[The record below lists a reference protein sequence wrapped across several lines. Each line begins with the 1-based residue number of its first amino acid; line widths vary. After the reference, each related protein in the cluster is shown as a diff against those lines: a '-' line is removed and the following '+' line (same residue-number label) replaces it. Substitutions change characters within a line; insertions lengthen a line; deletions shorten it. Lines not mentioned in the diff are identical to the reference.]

1 MKQTSLIIIF
11 LLVILPFAGFSQQ
24 DSIINLTVE
33 QAMEHAIQ
41 YNTDIQNARL
51 DVKIADKKV
60 WETTAIGLPQIS
72 ATGSYYNNLSLATQL
87 IPAEFFG
94 GEPGEFAE
102 IQFGT
107 KHNFNGTL
115 TASQLIFNG
124 SYLVGL
130 QAAKIYREVSEK
142 NLNKTEIETKSAVSN
157 TYYTILMSEEML
169 EIVKENYKTFQEIY
183 RQAKASAEVG
193 FMEEIEADKIKIT
206 LGSLENSLKSMQ
218 RQIDFLYMMF
228 KVQLGVE
235 NKKDI
240 ILTDNLSKILLE
252 INVDELLKKQFILEE
267 NADYQ
272 LIKTQEDLW
281 ALDVKRYKSEY
292 LPSLSAFYSFQEN
305 AMRNDFNP
313 FDGSEKWFESS
324 MLGLQID
331 IPIFNSGSKRSKV
344 QQARLELEKIS
355 NTKNVIESNLY
366 SLLLQYRND
375 FITGQETLE
384 NSEENME
391 ISKRVFENIKKKH
404 KEGVATSLEL
414 TQANSDYLTTVS
426 DYTQSIITL
435 LNAKIELEKI
445 LNEI

>member
-1 MKQTSLIIIF
+1 MKNRFLIKTF
-11 LLVILPFAGFSQQ
+11 LLLVLPLAGFSQQ
-24 DSIINLTVE
+24 DSIINLSVNE
-33 QAMEHAIQ
+33 AMEHAVL

-51 DVKIADKKV
+51 DVEIADKKV

-94 GEPGEFAE
+94 GEAGTFAE

-130 QAAKIYREVSEK
+130 QAAKIYREVSERS
-142 NLNKTEIETKSAVSN
+142 LNKTEIETKSAVSN
-157 TYYTILMSEEML
+157 TYYTILMGEETL
-169 EIVKENYKTFQEIY
+169 ETLKENYKTFQEIY

-193 FMEEIEADKIKIT
+193 FMEEIEADKIKVT

-218 RQIDFLYMMF
+218 RQIDFLYMIF
-228 KVQLGVE
+228 KVQIGVE
-235 NKKDI
+235 NAKEVV
-240 ILTDNLSKILLE
+240 LTDNLSKILLE
-252 INVDELLKKQFILEE
+252 INIDELLKKEFVLEE

-305 AMRNDFNP
+305 AMRNEFNP

-331 IPIFNSGSKRSKV
+331 IPIFNSGLKRSKV
-344 QQARLELEKIS
+344 QQAKLELEKIS
-355 NTKNVIESNLY
+355 NTKNVIKSNLY
-366 SLLLQYRND
+366 SLLLQHRND
-375 FITGQETLE
+375 FISGQETLE
-384 NSEENME
+384 NAKENMQ
-391 ISKRVFENIKKKH
+391 ISKRVFENVQKKY
-404 KEGVATSLEL
+404 KEGLASSLEL
-414 TQANSDYLTTVS
+414 NQSNSEYLITVT

-435 LNAKIELEKI
+435 LNAKLELEKI
-445 LNEI
+445 LNKI

>member
-1 MKQTSLIIIF
+1 MKNRFLIKTF
-11 LLVILPFAGFSQQ
+11 LLLVLPLVGFSQQ
-24 DSIINLTVE
+24 DSVINLSVNE
-33 QAMEHAIQ
+33 AMEHAVL

-51 DVKIADKKV
+51 DVEIADKKV

-94 GEPGEFAE
+94 GEAGTFAE

-130 QAAKIYREVSEK
+130 QAAKIYREVSERS
-142 NLNKTEIETKSAVSN
+142 LNKTEIETKSAVSN
-157 TYYTILMSEEML
+157 TYYTILMGEETL
-169 EIVKENYKTFQEIY
+169 ETLKENYKTFQEIY

-193 FMEEIEADKIKIT
+193 FMEEIEADKIRVT

-228 KVQLGVE
+228 KVQIGVE
-235 NKKDI
+235 NAKEVV
-240 ILTDNLSKILLE
+240 LTDNLSKILLE
-252 INVDELLKKQFILEE
+252 INIDELLKKEFVLEE

-305 AMRNDFNP
+305 AMRNEFNP

-324 MLGLQID
+324 MIGFQID
-331 IPIFNSGSKRSKV
+331 VPIFNSGLKRSKV
-344 QQARLELEKIS
+344 QQAKLELEKIS
-355 NTKNVIESNLY
+355 NTKNVVKSNLY
-366 SLLLQYRND
+366 SLLLQHRND

-384 NSEENME
+384 NAKENMQ
-391 ISKRVFENIKKKH
+391 ISKRVFENVQKKY
-404 KEGVATSLEL
+404 KEGVASSLEL
-414 TQANSDYLTTVS
+414 NQSNSEYLITVT

-435 LNAKIELEKI
+435 LNAKLELEKI

>member
-1 MKQTSLIIIF
+1 MKHTFLIKTF
-11 LLVILPFAGFSQQ
+11 LFVILPFVGFSQQ
-24 DSIINLTVE
+24 DSIINLTVN
-33 QAMEHAIQ
+33 QAMEHAVQ
-41 YNTDIQNARL
+41 NNMEIQNARL
-51 DVKIADKKV
+51 DVEIADKKV

-72 ATGSYYNNLSLATQL
+72 ATGSYNNNLSLATQL

-94 GEPGEFAE
+94 GEEGTFSE

-115 TASQLIFNG
+115 TATQLIFNG

-130 QAAKIYREVSEK
+130 QAAKIYREVSERS
-142 NLNKTEIETKSAVSN
+142 LNKTELETKSAVSN
-157 TYYTILMSEEML
+157 TYYTILMSEETL
-169 EIVKENYKTFQEIY
+169 ETLKENYKSFQEIY

-193 FMEEIEADKIKIT
+193 FMEEIEADKIKVT
-206 LGSLENSLKSMQ
+206 LSSLENTLKSMQ

-228 KVQLGVE
+228 KVQIGVE
-235 NKKDI
+235 NKKEVV
-240 ILTDNLSKILLE
+240 LTDNLSKILLE
-252 INVDELLKKQFILEE
+252 IDVDELLIKEFILEE

-313 FDGSEKWFESS
+313 FDGEEKWFESS
-324 MLGLQID
+324 MLGFQLD
-331 IPIFNSGSKRSKV
+331 IPIFNSGLKRSKV
-344 QQARLELEKIS
+344 QQAKLELEKIS
-355 NTKNVIESNLY
+355 NTKNVLKSNLY
-366 SLLLQYRND
+366 SLLLQHRND

-384 NSEENME
+384 NSKENMQ
-391 ISKRVFENIKKKH
+391 ISKRIFENIQIKH
-404 KEGVATSLEL
+404 KEGVASSLEL
-414 TQANSDYLTTVS
+414 TQSNSDYLTTVT

-435 LNAKIELEKI
+435 LNAKLELEKI
-445 LNEI
+445 LNEL

>member
-1 MKQTSLIIIF
+1 M
-11 LLVILPFAGFSQQ
+11 LPFAGFSQQ
-24 DSIINLTVE
+24 DSIINLSVKE
-33 QAMEHAIQ
+33 AMEHAVL

-51 DVKIADKKV
+51 DVEIADKKV

-94 GEPGEFAE
+94 GEAGTFAE

-130 QAAKIYREVSEK
+130 QAAKIYREVSERS
-142 NLNKTEIETKSAVSN
+142 LNKTEIETKSAVSN
-157 TYYTILMSEEML
+157 TYYTILMGEETL
-169 EIVKENYKTFQEIY
+169 ETLKENYKTFQEIY

-193 FMEEIEADKIKIT
+193 FMEEIEADKIKVT

-218 RQIDFLYMMF
+218 RQIDFLYMIF
-228 KVQLGVE
+228 KVQIGVE
-235 NKKDI
+235 NAKEVV
-240 ILTDNLSKILLE
+240 LTDNLSKILLE
-252 INVDELLKKQFILEE
+252 INVDELLKKEFVLEE

-305 AMRNDFNP
+305 AMRNEFNP

-331 IPIFNSGSKRSKV
+331 IPIFNSGLKRSKV
-344 QQARLELEKIS
+344 QQAKLELEKIS
-355 NTKNVIESNLY
+355 NTKNVIKSNLY
-366 SLLLQYRND
+366 SLLLQHRND
-375 FITGQETLE
+375 FISGQETLE
-384 NSEENME
+384 NAKENMQ
-391 ISKRVFENIKKKH
+391 ISKRVFENVQKKY
-404 KEGVATSLEL
+404 KEGVASSLEL
-414 TQANSDYLTTVS
+414 NQSNSEYLITVT

-435 LNAKIELEKI
+435 LNAKLELEKI
-445 LNEI
+445 LNKI